1 MWYRKSRTKNWF
13 ASKFYFQK
21 LPGDVNWLRPH
32 LKLTT
37 GGLKP
42 LLDVIKGDA
51 KSASIAA
58 ASILAK
64 VERDNLLIKLD
75 REFPMYG
82 WKNNKGYLSSGTY

>member
-1 MWYRKSRTKNWF
+1 MSFLISRVLVILENWYKF

-32 LKLTT
+32 LKLTS

-51 KSASIAA
+51 
-58 ASILAK
+58 
-64 VERDNLLIKLD
+64 N
-75 REFPMYG
+75 
-82 WKNNKGYLSSGTY
+82 